1 MGQHR
6 RLLPAL
12 ALVAALLTGCA
23 PAGAGAPTVEEIH
36 MYGDAVD
43 AYSFA
48 KISNAHITVA
58 FANQRETFTGSYDI
72 VAPVHERLTITA
84 TAPGYQDYRAQT
96 ALNPQTLDELRSPLL
111 LRPTAQ

>member
-6 RLLPAL
+6 RLLPTL
-12 ALVAALLTGCA
+12 AFMVMLLAGCA
-23 PAGAGAPTVEEIH
+23 SAGAGAANVEEIH

-43 AYSFA
+43 AYSFV
-48 KISNAHITVA
+48 KVPNARITVEI
-58 FANQRETFTGSYDI
+58 ANQRETFTGSYDI
-72 VAPVHERLTITA
+72 VAPVHQRLTITV

-111 LRPTAQ
+111 LRPAAQ